1 MGKNLNLV
9 NNSPY
14 NKKIINIIVETGKVV
29 AVNYTGKLTDVEMF
43 DTSEGREPLKFQV
56 GSGQIIPGFERAIM
70 GKNIGEKVT
79 VNIPAEEAYGQIRED
94 LIVQVPKTQMPGEVE
109 VGQPL
114 QAQGDNGQTI
124 NVVVKEIN
132 EEHVMIDGNHPLAG
146 KELVF
151 DIEVVE
157 IEA

>member
-1 MGKNLNLV
+1 M
-9 NNSPY
+9 
-14 NKKIINIIVETGKVV
+14 VETGKVV
-29 AVNYTGKLTDVEMF
+29 AVHYTGKLSDGEMF
-43 DTSEGREPLKFQV
+43 DTSEGRDPLKFQV
-56 GSGQIIPGFERAIM
+56 GSGQIITGFEQAIM

-79 VNIPAEEAYGQIRED
+79 VTIPADDAYGQIRED
-94 LIVQVPKTQMPGEVE
+94 LIVSVPKSQMPGDVQ

-124 NVVVKEIN
+124 NVIVKEVS
-132 EEHVMIDGNHPLAG
+132 EENVMIDGNHPLAG

-157 IEA
+157 IEG

>member
-1 MGKNLNLV
+1 M
-9 NNSPY
+9 
-14 NKKIINIIVETGKVV
+14 VETGKVV
-29 AVNYTGKLTDVEMF
+29 AVHYTGKLSDGELF

-56 GSGQIIPGFERAIM
+56 GSGQIIPGFEQAIM

-79 VNIPAEEAYGQIRED
+79 VNITADDAYGQIRED
-94 LIVQVPKTQMPGEVE
+94 LIVSVPKSQMPGDVE

-124 NVVVKEIN
+124 NVIVKEVN
-132 EEHVMIDGNHPLAG
+132 EENVMIDGNHPLAG

-157 IEA
+157 IEG

>member
-1 MGKNLNLV
+1 M
-9 NNSPY
+9 
-14 NKKIINIIVETGKVV
+14 VETGKVV
-29 AVNYTGKLTDVEMF
+29 AVHYTGKLTDGEMF
-43 DTSEGREPLKFQV
+43 DTSEGRDPLKFQV
-56 GSGQIIPGFERAIM
+56 GSGQIIPGFEKAIM

-79 VNIPAEEAYGQIRED
+79 VNIPADDAYGQIRED
-94 LIVQVPKTQMPGEVE
+94 LIVTVPLSQMPGEVQ

-124 NVVVKEIN
+124 NVIVKEVN
-132 EEHVMIDGNHPLAG
+132 EENVMIDGNHPLAG

-157 IEA
+157 IEG

>member
-1 MGKNLNLV
+1 M
-9 NNSPY
+9 
-14 NKKIINIIVETGKVV
+14 VETGKVV
-29 AVNYTGKLTDVEMF
+29 AVHYTGKLSDGEMF
-43 DTSEGREPLKFQV
+43 DTSEGRDPLKFQV
-56 GSGQIIPGFERAIM
+56 GSGQIIPGFEQAIM

-79 VNIPAEEAYGQIRED
+79 VNIPADDAYGQIRED
-94 LIVQVPKTQMPGEVE
+94 LIVSVPKSQMPGDVQ

-124 NVVVKEIN
+124 NVIVKEVS
-132 EEHVMIDGNHPLAG
+132 EENVMIDGNHPLAG

-157 IEA
+157 IEG

>member
-1 MGKNLNLV
+1 VAAIGA
-9 NNSPY
+9 Y
-14 NKKIINIIVETGKVV
+14 IV
-29 AVNYTGKLTDVEMF
+29 
-43 DTSEGREPLKFQV
+43 
-56 GSGQIIPGFERAIM
+56 SGQIIPGFEQAIM

-79 VNIPAEEAYGQIRED
+79 VNIPADDAYGQIRED
-94 LIVQVPKTQMPGEVE
+94 LIVSVPKTQMPGEVQ

-124 NVVVKEIN
+124 NVIVKEVN
-132 EEHVMIDGNHPLAG
+132 EENVMIDGNHPLAG

-157 IEA
+157 IEG